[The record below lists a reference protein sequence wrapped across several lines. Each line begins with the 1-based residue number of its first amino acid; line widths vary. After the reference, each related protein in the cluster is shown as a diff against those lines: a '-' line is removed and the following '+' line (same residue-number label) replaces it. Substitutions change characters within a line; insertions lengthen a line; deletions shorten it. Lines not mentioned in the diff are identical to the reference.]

1 MQQLHY
7 FIGERGGWS
16 AEGLNER
23 VIREGN
29 VYVTEI
35 VLRIKIPSAP
45 EEASQEQDSGG
56 RAGFVGSGLAVKECR
71 CPRDVIIRA

>member
-1 MQQLHY
+1 MQKLHY

-23 VIREGN
+23 VIQEEN

-35 VLRIKIPSAP
+35 VHRIKIP
-45 EEASQEQDSGG
+45 
-56 RAGFVGSGLAVKECR
+56 
-71 CPRDVIIRA
+71 